1 MEISKIMIIVCF
13 LFLDVSTGNSRYLVK
28 FQRMNS
34 STSLSNDCDWKRIF
48 RSLVNS
54 HIQTNQWIKF
64 IKEGKK
70 KTKEKTK
77 KYLSTF
83 SLHIVQKCTMYTI
96 IRLEDNYLIVQ

>member
-13 LFLDVSTGNSRYLVK
+13 LFLDVSTGNSRYLMK

-70 KTKEKTK
+70 KDKGKNK
-77 KYLSTF
+77 KISIYIFITY
-83 SLHIVQKCTMYTI
+83 CTMYTI